1 MSCEPRCA
9 HTPGRRHRHGRGLH
23 YRPGLLRLVPGDL
36 LGLPRPERIAAPA
49 LVPPR
54 LRSCARAHDLAADL
68 STRAMACSRCRSV
81 PAPGLIKKALFAST
95 NPAQARLPP
104 DEVTSCTE
112 GSQQGTE
119 SAGIMLRQIV
129 LNDPQDCADFV
140 YIGTARPFPA
150 RVGSVPSPV
159 MGIAQVDTPVAQ
171 GLLGLAR
178 PQAGVL
184 KLGQH
189 RPAARGQT
197 GEL

>member
-1 MSCEPRCA
+1 VNRAARTRQAAVIAMAAVCIIGLGFSGWYRETYWVFPGQSASQRLHWCRRDYEA
-9 HTPGRRHRHGRGLH
+9 TPGLMTWRQISAQEPWPVH
-23 YRPGLLRLVPGDL
+23 VVDL
-36 LGLPRPERIAAPA
+36 YPPLGF
-49 LVPPR
+49 
-54 LRSCARAHDLAADL
+54 
-68 STRAMACSRCRSV
+68 
-81 PAPGLIKKALFAST
+81 IKKALFAST

-119 SAGIMLRQIV
+119 SAGIILRQIV
-129 LNDPQDCADFV
+129 FNDLQDCADFV
-140 YIGTARPFPA
+140 YIRTARPFPA
-150 RVGSVPSPV
+150 RVGPVPSPV
-159 MGIAQVDTPVAQ
+159 IGIAQVDTPVAQ